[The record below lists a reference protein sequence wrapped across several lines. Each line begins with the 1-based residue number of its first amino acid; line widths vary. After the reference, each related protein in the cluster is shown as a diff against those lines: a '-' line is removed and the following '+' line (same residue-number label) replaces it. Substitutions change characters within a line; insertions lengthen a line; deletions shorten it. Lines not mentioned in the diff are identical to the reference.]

1 MAAWKGN
8 RETSLFK
15 KSLLSYC
22 KNHIFSLCLMWI
34 NKLYVC
40 CCVMHIQCLWVCE
53 PMSVFI
59 VDKSGCGNILSYHTQ
74 HYVIE
79 TQFGIEPGAFWHPVS
94 PNDPHVILIP
104 MPLTARGCR
113 HWHTGH
119 RKLFLFFFNVS
130 AENSNLVSWTFT
142 TITFIR

>member
-8 RETSLFK
+8 TETSLFK

-22 KNHIFSLCLMWI
+22 KNHIFNLCLMWM

-53 PMSVFI
+53 PMSVLI

-74 HYVIE
+74 HYFIE
-79 TQFGIEPGAFWHPVS
+79 TQFGIEPETSWQPVS

-104 MPLTARGCR
+104 IPLTSSGLQALAYRVQ
-113 HWHTGH
+113 
-119 RKLFLFFFNVS
+119 KAFLFFF
-130 AENSNLVSWTFT
+130 
-142 TITFIR
+142 